1 MQLNSHPI
9 SLVFTHKNI
18 SDVNIAIIK
27 NVFSALLNI
36 GTEINTFICFCAAFC
51 DFEDS
56 NLCGYQQDVNDNFD
70 WTRQRGRTSSIG
82 TGPPNDHTYGTSQ
95 GTH

>member
-1 MQLNSHPI
+1 MQWFKHWPNVQLNSHPI
-9 SLVFTHKNI
+9 SLVFTH
-18 SDVNIAIIK
+18 K

-36 GTEINTFICFCAAFC
+36 GTEINTFICFRAAFC